1 MNINDINNFLNKK
14 SGVLGISGVSSDF
27 RDVQDAAEKGDD
39 RAQLALDIFCYGVRK
54 YIGKYIAVLN
64 GVDAVVFTAGIGENM
79 LI

>member
-39 RAQLALDIFCYGVRK
+39 RAQLHWIFS
-54 YIGKYIAVLN
+54 AMVLGN
-64 GVDAVVFTAGIGENM
+64 ILENI
-79 LI
+79 LQC